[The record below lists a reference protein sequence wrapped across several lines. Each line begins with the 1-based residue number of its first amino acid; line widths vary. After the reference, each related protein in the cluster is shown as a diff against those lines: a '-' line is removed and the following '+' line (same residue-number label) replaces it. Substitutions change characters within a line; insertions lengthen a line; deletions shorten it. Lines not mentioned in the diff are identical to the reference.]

1 MSADKPFTK
10 ENLDGYLRELAK
22 EFRKKNGNK
31 MSAEIILIGGASI
44 LINYGFREMTYDM
57 DAIIKSSGAMKEAIN
72 TVGDRLELPV
82 GWLNTDF
89 ANTKSYTPR
98 LVEYSKYYKTFA
110 NILQV
115 RTVSAEYLVAMKL
128 MAGRQYKNDLSDIV
142 GILIEQEERKKP
154 LSFEVIQK
162 AIVDLYDSYD
172 KVPED
177 SRVFMEAIYNKEDLH
192 DFYRQCREIE
202 QENKDTLVG
211 FQENYPGVLNGDN
224 LADVLKA
231 ARAKKEAQAIE
242 KAVENA
248 TMEQVVEA
256 AKIANAHDF
265 IMDTEKGYDTNIG
278 DRGGKLSGGQRQRIS
293 IARAILKNPPIL
305 ILDEATSALDT
316 ESERLVQEALER
328 LMKTRTTI
336 AIAHRLS
343 TIRNADEICVLY
355 EGEIVERGRHE
366 ELLAKDGYYK
376 KLNDMQSLG

>member
-22 EFRKKNGNK
+22 EFCKKNGNK

-202 QENKDTLVG
+202 QENKDTLVE
-211 FQENYPGVLNGDN
+211 FQENYPGVINGDN

-231 ARAKKEAQAIE
+231 ARAKKQE
-242 KAVENA
+242 K
-248 TMEQVVEA
+248 
-256 AKIANAHDF
+256 K
-265 IMDTEKGYDTNIG
+265 EK
-278 DRGGKLSGGQRQRIS
+278 
-293 IARAILKNPPIL
+293 
-305 ILDEATSALDT
+305 
-316 ESERLVQEALER
+316 
-328 LMKTRTTI
+328 
-336 AIAHRLS
+336 
-343 TIRNADEICVLY
+343 
-355 EGEIVERGRHE
+355 
-366 ELLAKDGYYK
+366 
-376 KLNDMQSLG
+376 

>member
-192 DFYRQCREIE
+192 DFYRQCKEIE

-231 ARAKKEAQAIE
+231 ARAKKQE
-242 KAVENA
+242 K
-248 TMEQVVEA
+248 
-256 AKIANAHDF
+256 K
-265 IMDTEKGYDTNIG
+265 EK
-278 DRGGKLSGGQRQRIS
+278 
-293 IARAILKNPPIL
+293 
-305 ILDEATSALDT
+305 
-316 ESERLVQEALER
+316 
-328 LMKTRTTI
+328 
-336 AIAHRLS
+336 
-343 TIRNADEICVLY
+343 
-355 EGEIVERGRHE
+355 
-366 ELLAKDGYYK
+366 
-376 KLNDMQSLG
+376 

>member
-44 LINYGFREMTYDM
+44 LINYGFRDMTYDM
-57 DAIIKSSGAMKEAIN
+57 DAIIKSSGAMKDAIN

-231 ARAKKEAQAIE
+231 ARAKKQE
-242 KAVENA
+242 K
-248 TMEQVVEA
+248 
-256 AKIANAHDF
+256 K
-265 IMDTEKGYDTNIG
+265 EK
-278 DRGGKLSGGQRQRIS
+278 
-293 IARAILKNPPIL
+293 
-305 ILDEATSALDT
+305 
-316 ESERLVQEALER
+316 
-328 LMKTRTTI
+328 
-336 AIAHRLS
+336 
-343 TIRNADEICVLY
+343 
-355 EGEIVERGRHE
+355 
-366 ELLAKDGYYK
+366 
-376 KLNDMQSLG
+376 

>member
-10 ENLDGYLRELAK
+10 ENLDSYLRELAK

-172 KVPED
+172 KIPEE
-177 SRVFMEAIYNKEDLH
+177 SKVFMEAVYNKEDLH
-192 DFYRQCREIE
+192 DFYRQCRAIE
-202 QENKDTLVG
+202 QENKDTLVE

-231 ARAKKEAQAIE
+231 ARAKKQE
-242 KAVENA
+242 K
-248 TMEQVVEA
+248 
-256 AKIANAHDF
+256 K
-265 IMDTEKGYDTNIG
+265 EK
-278 DRGGKLSGGQRQRIS
+278 
-293 IARAILKNPPIL
+293 
-305 ILDEATSALDT
+305 
-316 ESERLVQEALER
+316 
-328 LMKTRTTI
+328 
-336 AIAHRLS
+336 
-343 TIRNADEICVLY
+343 
-355 EGEIVERGRHE
+355 
-366 ELLAKDGYYK
+366 
-376 KLNDMQSLG
+376 